1 MRAELPGNLNHNFNP
16 NPNPNPNPHPHPN
29 QAFGGGM
36 SPGQKRRKAA
46 EGEKGIPIG
55 LVRVA
60 TLDGVRASEAR
71 TTLALALLPPP
82 TAAVQRTAPPF
93 LLTSPTPPSCSW

>member
-1 MRAELPGNLNHNFNP
+1 
-16 NPNPNPNPHPHPN
+16 
-29 QAFGGGM
+29 M

-60 TLDGVRASEAR
+60 TLDGVRASDAR
-71 TTLALALLPPP
+71 TTLALALLPPR
-82 TAAVQRTAPPF
+82 TVAVQNSTAPPL
-93 LLTSPTPPSCSW
+93 LLTSPTPLHLAAVGEANEVW